1 MFNEIANH
9 IERVYNVPILLTFS
23 EKTCLR
29 MNRENTKDSVIYFNH
44 LELSRIGIPN
54 YFMHIV
60 LLHEL
65 GHYLDITRNEL
76 SWKTMKPTNV
86 LLQEYFSTGLIPEQ
100 IKLYELAAWKIAIDE
115 LFPKFNIELTQEIK
129 NIINLTLTM
138 YQVDWNRI
146 EELFKVG

>member
-1 MFNEIANH
+1 MFNEVANH

-29 MNRENTKDSVIYFNH
+29 VNRENIKDSKIYFNH

-65 GHYLDITRNEL
+65 GHYLDITRNGMISRSTIDL
-76 SWKTMKPTNV
+76 M
-86 LLQEYFSTGLIPEQ
+86 QEYFSTGLIPQE
-100 IKLYELAAWKIAIDE
+100 IKLYELAAWKITIDE